1 MGKNRSTIY
10 KRIFLTNT
18 VIVIFLIGAL
28 DIYFIKDLVRNTRET
43 NYYISEKIV
52 RDVNDELNKIYDYS
66 IQLVRELYRDHFL
79 ISDVID
85 FLNMDTLS
93 YLKQKMNKIY
103 ESDSFYYRGIESFT
117 NESFLQN
124 ENLKEISFISFIRN
138 EKSLFNRLNQINVKE
153 LQSGEFYKDGKI
165 LKLIGDRGTI
175 SFVQEIRDP
184 SNLQIIGL
192 MVLKYDLNYLKYIDK
207 KYEEKANILIL
218 DDQNYVVYD
227 SRGVLDYI
235 PVSDYE
241 NIIKDRNHYIDSTF
255 SDGGLKVILMVKPQD
270 FEKMLD
276 SILAL
281 VIMGSILLI
290 ISQGINYF
298 KLKVLS
304 DRTDNILE
312 SMDKVKNG
320 ELDVEITLTHEDD
333 EINYIAESFNEMCKD
348 LKKYIDRSYKA
359 EIERKKSEMKAL
371 QSQINPHFLYNT
383 LESIRMKS
391 ICNGDK
397 EVGRMLYILSVL
409 FRNQLKDKNIISLES
424 ELDYCRKYIEIF
436 KFRYYDN
443 FQFFIEYD
451 EELLNNQIIKFTLQ
465 PLVENYFVHGIRL
478 EDKDNVLKIKIL
490 REEEDVIIK
499 IIDNGKGIDDVKL
512 NYLNNSLK
520 NRSYEGSS
528 IGIFNVHERIVIEYG
543 KNYGVSFI
551 KTKDK
556 ENLVIVRIPRKGV

>member
-10 KRIFLTNT
+10 KRIFLNNT

-28 DIYFIKDLVRNTRET
+28 DIYFIKDLARNTKET
-43 NYYISEKIV
+43 NYYISEKIA
-52 RDVNDELNKIYDYS
+52 RDVNDELKKIYDYS
-66 IQLVRELYRDHFL
+66 MQLVKELYSEHFL
-79 ISDVID
+79 INDVID
-85 FLNMDTLS
+85 FLNMDTVS
-93 YLKQKMNKIY
+93 YLKQKMDMIY
-103 ESDSFYYRGIESFT
+103 ESDSFYYRGIEKFTSKSFF
-117 NESFLQN
+117 EN
-124 ENLKEISFISFIRN
+124 ENLKEIGFVSFTRN
-138 EKSLFNRLNQINVKE
+138 EESLFNRLNQINVKE
-153 LQSGEFYKDGKI
+153 LQNNRFYKDGKI
-165 LKLIGDRGTI
+165 LKLMCDKETI

-184 SNLQIIGL
+184 LNLQIIGL
-192 MVLKYDLNYLKYIDK
+192 MILTYDLNYLKYIDN
-207 KYEEKANILIL
+207 KYDGKSNILIL
-218 DDQNYVVYD
+218 DNQNYVIYD

-235 PVSDYE
+235 PFDNYKKFM
-241 NIIKDRNHYIDSTF
+241 KDGNYYIDSTG
-255 SDGGLKVILMVKPQD
+255 SDGYLKIISIVKPQEI
-270 FEKMLD
+270 EKILD

-281 VIMGSILLI
+281 VLVGSILLI
-290 ISQGINYF
+290 VSQGINYF
-298 KLKVLS
+298 RLKILS

-312 SMDKVKNG
+312 AMDKVKNG
-320 ELDVEITLTHEDD
+320 KLDVEIALTGEDD
-333 EINYIAESFNEMCKD
+333 EINYIAESFNEMCKE
-348 LKKYIDRSYKA
+348 LKKYIDKSYKA

-436 KFRYYDN
+436 KFRYYDS

-478 EDKDNVLKIKIL
+478 EDTDNVLKIKVS
-490 REEEDVIIK
+490 REEDDVVIK

-528 IGIFNVHERIVIEYG
+528 IGIFNVHERIIIEYG
-543 KNYGVSFI
+543 ENYGLSFI

-556 ENLVIVRIPRKGV
+556 ENVVIVRIPWKGV

>member
-165 LKLIGDRGTI
+165 LKLIGDKGAI

-218 DDQNYVVYD
+218 DNQNYVVYD
-227 SRGVLDYI
+227 SRGVLDYM
-235 PVSDYE
+235 PFSDYE

-255 SDGGLKVILMVKPQD
+255 NDGGLKVILTVKPQD

-298 KLKVLS
+298 KLKILS

-312 SMDKVKNG
+312 AMDKVKNG

-512 NYLNNSLK
+512 NYLNDSLK

-528 IGIFNVHERIVIEYG
+528 IGVFNVHERIVIEYG
-543 KNYGVSFI
+543 KNYGLSFI

>member
-165 LKLIGDRGTI
+165 LKLIGDKGAI

-218 DDQNYVVYD
+218 DNQNYVVYD
-227 SRGVLDYI
+227 SRGVLDYM
-235 PVSDYE
+235 PFSDYE

-255 SDGGLKVILMVKPQD
+255 SDGGLKVILMAKPQD

-298 KLKVLS
+298 KLKILS

-312 SMDKVKNG
+312 AMDKVKNG

-348 LKKYIDRSYKA
+348 LKKYIDKSYKA

-409 FRNQLKDKNIISLES
+409 FRNQLKEKNIISLES

-490 REEEDVIIK
+490 REEDDVIIK

-528 IGIFNVHERIVIEYG
+528 IGVFNVHERIVIEYG
-543 KNYGVSFI
+543 KNYGLSFI

-556 ENLVIVRIPRKGV
+556 ESLVIVRIPRKGV

>member
-52 RDVNDELNKIYDYS
+52 RDVNDELNKINDYS

-79 ISDVID
+79 INDVID

-165 LKLIGDRGTI
+165 LKLIGDKGAI

-255 SDGGLKVILMVKPQD
+255 SDGGLKVILMAKPQD

-298 KLKVLS
+298 KLKILS

-312 SMDKVKNG
+312 AMDKVKNG

-348 LKKYIDRSYKA
+348 LKKYIDKSYKA

-490 REEEDVIIK
+490 REEDDVIIK

-528 IGIFNVHERIVIEYG
+528 IGVFNVHERIVIEYG
-543 KNYGVSFI
+543 KNYGLSFI